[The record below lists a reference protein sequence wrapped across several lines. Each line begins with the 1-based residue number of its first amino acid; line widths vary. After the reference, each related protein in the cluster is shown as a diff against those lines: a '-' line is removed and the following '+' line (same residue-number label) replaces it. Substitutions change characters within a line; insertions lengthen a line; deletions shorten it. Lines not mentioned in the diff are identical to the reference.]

1 VERSQPDR
9 RIETTINDILKRL
22 RVLEEVSTSRVLPP
36 NYGFRLNSGGQLVIF
51 NRATGAENKESP
63 EPAKESLAKDE
74 KTKAVVKTIRVE
86 ATGPFATAETGD
98 LRKGEQAVLNRT
110 KTVAAL
116 IKAGYLL
123 EVK

>member
-1 VERSQPDR
+1 
-9 RIETTINDILKRL
+9 
-22 RVLEEVSTSRVLPP
+22 VSKDS
-36 NYGFRLNSGGQLVIF
+36 
-51 NRATGAENKESP
+51 ENKESP